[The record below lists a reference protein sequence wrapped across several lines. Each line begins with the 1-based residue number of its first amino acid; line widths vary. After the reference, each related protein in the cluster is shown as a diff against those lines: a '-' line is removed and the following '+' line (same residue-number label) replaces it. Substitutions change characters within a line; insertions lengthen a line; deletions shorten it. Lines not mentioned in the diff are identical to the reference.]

1 MIEKVKEY
9 YVLGIMSGTSLDGLD
24 LAYCYF
30 EYNKVWKFKII
41 KSTTIK
47 YSNYWK
53 NTLAKTHLKDN
64 YEIKEIDKKFGIF
77 IANEANKFI
86 KKKKI
91 NFISCHGH
99 TIFHEPNKKI
109 NLQIGN
115 GKTIAEITNKTVIND
130 FRTLDIS
137 LNGEGAPL
145 VPIGD
150 LYLFKKYKYCVN
162 LGGFANIS
170 IKQNN
175 SIVAF
180 DICPVNIILNHISNK
195 LGKEYDKNGRIAKKG
210 VLINKL
216 FKDLNNII
224 FYKNKPPKSLSREWV
239 EKEVL
244 KLINNKMKLNDVL
257 HTLCEHIAFQ
267 IGNLLKCSTT
277 LITGGGVFN
286 NYLIDRIKYHS
297 TSKIIIPNN
306 EIINSKE
313 ALIFGFLGVL
323 KIRNEINCLKSVTGA
338 RKNSCGGIIHTP

>member
-1 MIEKVKEY
+1 MIKKVRGY

-24 LAYCYF
+24 LAYCHF
-30 EYNKVWKFKII
+30 EYSKIWKFKII
-41 KSTTIK
+41 NSTTIK
-47 YSNYWK
+47 YSNYWR
-53 NTLAKTHLKDN
+53 NTLKTTHLKDN
-64 YEIKEIDKKFGIF
+64 NEINRIDKEFGVF
-77 IANEANKFI
+77 IANEANNFI

-91 NFISCHGH
+91 DFISCHGH
-99 TIFHEPNKKI
+99 TIFHDPNKKI
-109 NLQIGN
+109 NLQIGD
-115 GKTIAEITNKTVIND
+115 GKTIAEITNKTIIND

-150 LYLFKKYKYCVN
+150 LHLFKKYKYCVN

-175 SIVAF
+175 SIIAF
-180 DICPVNIILNHISNK
+180 DICPVNIILNHMSNK
-195 LGKEYDKNGRIAKKG
+195 LGKEYDKNGELAKEG

-216 FKDLNNII
+216 FEDLNNII
-224 FYKNKPPKSLSREWV
+224 FYKKQPPKSLSREWV
-239 EKEVL
+239 EKKIL
-244 KLINNKMKLNDVL
+244 KIINNKMKLNDVL

-267 IGNLLKCSTT
+267 IGNFLKGSTT

-286 NYLIDRIKYHS
+286 DYLIDRIKYYS

-323 KIRNEINCLKSVTGA
+323 RIRNEVNCLRSVTGA
-338 RKNSCGGIIHTP
+338 KKNNCGGVIHTP